1 MSENDPTPEAI
12 DDDQLPD
19 DVRPGEDNP
28 LAEGLD
34 DNETVGDLL
43 TDGKQPEQSDHQS
56 EQSGESQGGDDG
68 AS

>member
-1 MSENDPTPEAI
+1 MSETDPTPEAI

-28 LAEGLD
+28 LADGLD

-43 TDGKQPEQSDHQS
+43 TDGKRPEQSDDGS
-56 EQSGESQGGDDG
+56 TGSQDGDDG

>member
-1 MSENDPTPEAI
+1 MSETDPAPEAI

-28 LAEGLD
+28 LADGLG

-43 TDGKQPEQSDHQS
+43 TDGKRPEQSDDRS
-56 EQSGESQGGDDG
+56 TGSQDGDDG